1 MSDTITETPILDE
14 SPPRRLVRSDD
25 GRWLGG
31 VCAGLGRYFDINPLV
46 YRIAF
51 AALAVAG
58 GTGLLLYIAAWLVIP
73 GERSEESVA
82 VETLRRNRD
91 RPWLLLGV
99 GLLSFG
105 ALLALSEARFWP
117 SSGNVWF
124 AATLGGAALVWW
136 HLANRN
142 RAPSTAPPASE
153 TEAEPPVGDT
163 ASSARATPSPAPVPR
178 PPARPSLFAPVLGV
192 LLAAAGLF
200 GLLAVL
206 DVYDVDLEVAFA
218 AGVAIIGVAIAVGA
232 MTQRRVGGLVFLGLV
247 LLAAFGVATATP
259 VSISSGVGEKTEQPA
274 TVAALESS
282 YELGMGEL
290 DLDLGAVT
298 LPAGT
303 TPVDASVGIG
313 SLVITVP
320 EDVALEIDA
329 QAGVGEINV
338 LGARDDGINAH
349 RTFSFAGSTPD
360 APVLEVEADVGIG
373 NIEVQ
378 RG

>member
-1 MSDTITETPILDE
+1 M
-14 SPPRRLVRSDD
+14 PPS
-25 GRWLGG
+25 
-31 VCAGLGRYFDINPLV
+31 
-46 YRIAF
+46 
-51 AALAVAG
+51 
-58 GTGLLLYIAAWLVIP
+58 
-73 GERSEESVA
+73 
-82 VETLRRNRD
+82 
-91 RPWLLLGV
+91 
-99 GLLSFG
+99 
-105 ALLALSEARFWP
+105 
-117 SSGNVWF
+117 
-124 AATLGGAALVWW
+124 
-136 HLANRN
+136 
-142 RAPSTAPPASE
+142 
-153 TEAEPPVGDT
+153 
-163 ASSARATPSPAPVPR
+163 
-178 PPARPSLFAPVLGV
+178 
-192 LLAAAGLF
+192 GLF

-218 AGVAIIGVAIAVGA
+218 AGVAIIGIAIAVGA

-247 LLAAFGVATATP
+247 LLAAFGVAAATP
-259 VSISSGVGEKTEQPA
+259 VSISSGVGEKQEQPA
-274 TVAALESS
+274 TVAALEST
-282 YELGMGEL
+282 YELGVGEL

-338 LGARDDGINAH
+338 LGERDDGINAH
-349 RTFSFAGSTPD
+349 RTFSVAGSTPD